1 MTATRRGEGFGR
13 SASDAALRGALLVAV
28 AVIIG
33 ALLIWRGHDDDDA
46 QGLDTTADQTTSR
59 AANGATTTRPSGTT
73 QRGAT
78 TSAPAGP
85 TTPIGATRQA
95 ATVKVLAA
103 NGSGVDGYASQ
114 VHQKLV
120 TGGYASLGA
129 ENAKPG
135 QATTNVFYRDT
146 YQDDAASIAVF
157 LGIDRNLVQAMPASL
172 ADRLE
177 QSVQNRAQTAN
188 VVIILG
194 ADKQAK
200 VG

>member
-33 ALLIWRGHDDDDA
+33 ALLIWRGHQDDN
-46 QGLDTTADQTTSR
+46 DTTGLSTGGNS
-59 AANGATTTRPSGTT
+59 TTR
-73 QRGAT
+73 AT
-78 TSAPAGP
+78 TSTLKPGATSTRPGTATSTPGP
-85 TTPIGATRQA
+85 TNPIGVTRQA
-95 ATVKVLAA
+95 GTVKVLAA
-103 NGSGVDGYASQ
+103 NGSGVDGFAGQ

-135 QATTNVFYRDT
+135 QATSVIYYRDG
-146 YQDDAASIAVF
+146 YQEDARAMAVF
-157 LGIDRNLVQAMPASL
+157 LGADQNIVQAAPASL
-172 ADRLE
+172 ADKLE
-177 QSVQNRAQTAN
+177 QAVQNKAQGAN
-188 VVIILG
+188 IVVILG
-194 ADKQAK
+194 ADKEVK

>member
-1 MTATRRGEGFGR
+1 MTASRRGEGFGR

-33 ALLIWRGHDDDDA
+33 ALLIWRGHSDDDDGQIDTSA
-46 QGLDTTADQTTSR
+46 QESTTR
-59 AANGATTTRPSGTT
+59 PANGATTTRTTGTT
-73 QRGAT
+73 SRGGT
-78 TSAPAGP
+78 TVQPGP
-85 TTPIGATRQA
+85 TTPIGSTRQP

-103 NGSGVDGYASQ
+103 NGSGVDGYATQ

-120 TGGYASLGA
+120 TGAYASLGP
-129 ENAKPG
+129 ENAKAG
-135 QATTNVFYRDT
+135 QATTFVYYRDT

-157 LGIDRNLVQAMPASL
+157 LGIDRNQVQAMPASL
-172 ADRLE
+172 ADRLD
-177 QSVQNRAQTAN
+177 QSVQNRAQSASI
-188 VVIILG
+188 VIILG

>member
-33 ALLIWRGHDDDDA
+33 ALLIWRGHHDSNNTV
-46 QGLDTTADQTTSR
+46 GTSTGTGSTTTRASGVTTTKAGGVTTR
-59 AANGATTTRPSGTT
+59 AGATTVPI
-73 QRGAT
+73 A
-78 TSAPAGP
+78 
-85 TTPIGATRQA
+85 TTPIGSTRQA
-95 ATVKVLAA
+95 STVKVLAA
-103 NGSGVDGYASQ
+103 NGSGLDGYASQ

-135 QATTNVFYRDT
+135 QTTTYIYYRDG
-146 YQDDAASIAVF
+146 YQDDARAMAVF
-157 LGIDRNLVQAMPASL
+157 LGADGNTVQAMPASL

-177 QSVQNRAQTAN
+177 QAVLNKAQSAN
-188 VVIILG
+188 IVIILG
-194 ADKQAK
+194 SDKQVK

>member
-28 AVIIG
+28 AVIVG
-33 ALLIWRGHDDDDA
+33 ALLIWRGHD
-46 QGLDTTADQTTSR
+46 GNTTGVSTGGS
-59 AANGATTTRPSGTT
+59 TTTRASTSTTLKPGT
-73 QRGAT
+73 AT
-78 TSAPAGP
+78 TKGGTATTPGP
-85 TTPIGATRQA
+85 TSPIGVTRQA
-95 ATVKVLAA
+95 STVKVLAA
-103 NGSGVDGYASQ
+103 NGSGVDGFAGA

-135 QATTNVFYRDT
+135 QTTSFIYYRDG
-146 YQDDAASIAVF
+146 YQEYARAMAVF
-157 LGIDRNLVQAMPASL
+157 LGADQNIVQAMPASL

-177 QSVQNRAQTAN
+177 QAVQNKAQTAN
-188 VVIILG
+188 IVVILG
-194 ADKQAK
+194 ADKQVK

>member
-33 ALLIWRGHDDDDA
+33 ALLIWRGHNDDNQA
-46 QGLDTTADQTTSR
+46 TGLDTEGNTTSTR
-59 AANGATTTRPSGTT
+59 APG
-73 QRGAT
+73 GAT
-78 TSAPAGP
+78 TSRVGVTTRSPVTTPGV

-95 ATVKVLAA
+95 STVRVLAA
-103 NGSGVDGYASQ
+103 NGSGLDGYASQ

-120 TGGYASLGA
+120 TGGYASLGP
-129 ENAKPG
+129 ENAKGG
-135 QATTNVFYRDT
+135 QVNSFIYYRDG
-146 YQDDAASIAVF
+146 YQDDARSIAVF
-157 LGIDRNLVQAMPASL
+157 LGADGNIVQAIPTSL

-177 QSVQNRAQTAN
+177 QAVLNRAQTAN

-194 ADKQAK
+194 SDAQVK

>member
-33 ALLIWRGHDDDDA
+33 ALLIWRGHSDDDNSNA
-46 QGLDTTADQTTSR
+46 VDTGTGSTTTRAGNSNSTTSR
-59 AANGATTTRPSGTT
+59 PGGTTRN
-73 QRGAT
+73 A
-78 TSAPAGP
+78 P
-85 TTPIGATRQA
+85 TTPGPTAPIGSIRQPGQ
-95 ATVKVLAA
+95 VKVLAA

-114 VHQKLV
+114 VHQKLA

-129 ENAKPG
+129 ENAKAG
-135 QATTNVFYRDT
+135 QANTLIYYRDGF
-146 YQDDAASIAVF
+146 QEDARALAVF
-157 LGIDRNLVQAMPASL
+157 LGANGNVVQAAPASL
-172 ADRLE
+172 TDKLDQA
-177 QSVQNRAQTAN
+177 VANKAQGAN

-194 ADKQAK
+194 ADKEVK

>member
-1 MTATRRGEGFGR
+1 MTATRQGEGFGR

-33 ALLIWRGHDDDDA
+33 ALLIWRGHKDDN
-46 QGLDTTADQTTSR
+46 DTSTVTAGGSTTTR
-59 AANGATTTRPSGTT
+59 TAGATTTKAGNSVTT
-73 QRGAT
+73 RAGAT
-78 TSAPAGP
+78 TAPAA
-85 TTPIGATRQA
+85 TAPIGSTRQPSQ
-95 ATVKVLAA
+95 VKVLAA
-103 NGSGVDGYASQ
+103 NGSGIDGFASQ

-135 QATTNVFYRDT
+135 QANSFIYYRDG
-146 YQDDAASIAVF
+146 YQDDARSMAVF
-157 LGIDRNLVQAMPASL
+157 LGADGNIVQAMPASL

-177 QSVQNRAQTAN
+177 QAVLNKAQTAN
-188 VVIILG
+188 IVIILG
-194 ADKQAK
+194 ADKQVK